1 MKKVTFYKGYA
12 IFRGILM
19 FGYAALLLIVGF
31 VGRSLLFK
39 ELGNDPVTDA
49 VVGLVDIINIIFII
63 EGLLVAVY
71 FIVYVIGVKRTL
83 SGNGKGK
90 VLLTIDFIFNI
101 AYAVLGIVACIYDGL
116 NKTVSNNGI
125 IFLVSALG
133 LVYDLLALIAI
144 KRLNSSNA

>member
-1 MKKVTFYKGYA
+1 MKKVTLYKGYA

-49 VVGLVDIINIIFII
+49 VVSLVDIINIIFII

-101 AYAVLGIVACIYDGL
+101 AYAVLGIAAYIYD
-116 NKTVSNNGI
+116 GI

-144 KRLNSSNA
+144 KRLNSSNS

>member
-1 MKKVTFYKGYA
+1 MKKVTLYKGYA

-49 VVGLVDIINIIFII
+49 VVSLVDIINIIFII

-101 AYAVLGIVACIYDGL
+101 AYAVLGIAACIYDA
-116 NKTVSNNGI
+116 I

-144 KRLNSSNA
+144 KRLNSSNS

>member
-49 VVGLVDIINIIFII
+49 VVSLVDIINIIFII

-101 AYAVLGIVACIYDGL
+101 AYAVLGIAACIYD
-116 NKTVSNNGI
+116 GI

-144 KRLNSSNA
+144 KRLNSSNS

>member
-1 MKKVTFYKGYA
+1 MKKVTLYKGYA

-49 VVGLVDIINIIFII
+49 VVSLVDIINIIFII

-101 AYAVLGIVACIYDGL
+101 AYAVLGIAACIYD
-116 NKTVSNNGI
+116 GI

-144 KRLNSSNA
+144 KRLNSSNS

>member
-49 VVGLVDIINIIFII
+49 VVSLVDIINIIFII

-101 AYAVLGIVACIYDGL
+101 AYAVLGIAACIYDDL

-133 LVYDLLALIAI
+133 LVYDLLALMAI
-144 KRLNSSNA
+144 KRLNSSNS

>member
-1 MKKVTFYKGYA
+1 MKKVTLYKGYA

-101 AYAVLGIVACIYDGL
+101 AYAVLGIAACIYD
-116 NKTVSNNGI
+116 GI

-144 KRLNSSNA
+144 KRLNSSNS

>member
-49 VVGLVDIINIIFII
+49 VVSLVDIINIIFII

-101 AYAVLGIVACIYDGL
+101 AYAVLGIAACIYD
-116 NKTVSNNGI
+116 GI

-144 KRLNSSNA
+144 KRLNSSNN

>member
-1 MKKVTFYKGYA
+1 MKKVTLYKGYA

-49 VVGLVDIINIIFII
+49 VVSLVDIINIIFII

-101 AYAVLGIVACIYDGL
+101 AYAVLGIAACIYDDL

-144 KRLNSSNA
+144 KRLNSSNS

>member
-1 MKKVTFYKGYA
+1 MKKVTLYKGYA

-49 VVGLVDIINIIFII
+49 VVSLVDIINIIFII

-71 FIVYVIGVKRTL
+71 FIMYVIGVKRTL

-101 AYAVLGIVACIYDGL
+101 AYAVLGIAACIYDGL

-133 LVYDLLALIAI
+133 LVYDLLAVIAI
-144 KRLNSSNA
+144 KRLNSSNS

>member
-49 VVGLVDIINIIFII
+49 VVSLVDIINIIFII

-90 VLLTIDFIFNI
+90 VFLALDCIINF
-101 AYAVLGIVACIYDGL
+101 AYAALAIASFIIDD
-116 NKTVSNNGI
+116 SNASATNGI
-125 IFLVSALG
+125 IIIVVSAIG
-133 LVYDLLALIAI
+133 LVYDVLAIIAI
-144 KRLNSSNA
+144 KELNFKNS

>member
-49 VVGLVDIINIIFII
+49 VVSLVDIINIIFII

-101 AYAVLGIVACIYDGL
+101 AYAVLGIAAYIYD
-116 NKTVSNNGI
+116 GI

-144 KRLNSSNA
+144 KRLNSSNS